1 MNRFAIWRRLDMPGH
16 DAALLSD
23 TDDGHVLQGTAV
35 FRSAEGAACLN
46 YAVEVDHDWR
56 ARHGRVRGFLAD
68 RRIDHSISRETDGWY
83 LDGKP
88 VPGLGHL
95 VDLDYGFTPATNI
108 LQLQRVRADSRET
121 FDLPAAW
128 FDIDARL
135 LTELPQTYQHKG
147 ERTWRYAAPSVPY
160 KADLEMSEN
169 GFVKRYPQLWI
180 MES

>member
-1 MNRFAIWRRLDMPGH
+1 MPGH
-16 DAALLSD
+16 DAALLAD
-23 TDDGHVLQGTAV
+23 TGDGHLLQGTAV
-35 FRSAEGAACLN
+35 FRSAEGPACLN
-46 YAVEVDHDWR
+46 YSVEVDHDWR
-56 ARHGRVRGFLAD
+56 AKHGRVHGFLAG
-68 RRIDHSISRETDGWY
+68 RGIDHSIRRETDGWY

-108 LQLQRVRADSRET
+108 LQLQRAEVDSQET

-128 FDIDARL
+128 FDVDGYV
-135 LTELPQTYQHKG
+135 LTELPQTYQPIG

-160 KADLEMSEN
+160 EADLEMSEN
-169 GFVKRYPQLWI
+169 GFVKHYPQLWV